1 MLKQVKRDIKCILT
15 CRRSRKIYLNVF
27 FRVLDCLLSPMCVGK
42 GSPFGEKKKE
52 KGHGALGEENLQLS
66 NAHVYFTCI

>member
-15 CRRSRKIYLNVF
+15 CKRSRKIYLNVF
-27 FRVLDCLLSPMCVGK
+27 LRVLEYLSSPMCVGK

-52 KGHGALGEENLQLS
+52 KGHGALGEDSSQLS
-66 NAHVYFTCI
+66 NALVYFTCI